1 MTARHDQRHTKG
13 PARRSGRRPAGG
25 LPIGGKAGSVWR
37 HQHERPAAATLARR
51 KFALALIGGTF
62 FFLWVSLVL
71 LGQEEFWPLLAAP
84 VLLSA
89 WYFFEAGALATIILT
104 GLLLVQAPFGKPAA
118 IVIAVSTFGLTGLG
132 LGWGQRRQKLAH
144 RHTLRTSVTDSLT
157 GLYNYGYFMECL
169 DRELHRAQRYGGS
182 VTLVMFDIDHFKLFN
197 DHFGHQ
203 AGNDALVAV
212 AATLRREKRASDVA
226 ARFGGEE
233 FVLLIPGN
241 ETAGIETA
249 GRLRRA
255 IAQVQV
261 PVGGGATTGL
271 TVSAGV
277 ASYPQGAGSKEELLS
292 RADQLLY
299 TSKKSGRNR
308 VSTAPAKRRLA
319 VL

>member
-1 MTARHDQRHTKG
+1 MTARHDQRHTKS

-182 VTLVMFDIDHFKLFN
+182 VTLVMFDIDHFKTIN
-197 DHFGHQ
+197 DTYGHAVGDRVLQ
-203 AGNDALVAV
+203 ELVSV
-212 AATLRREKRASDVA
+212 IQQKLRVEDIL

-233 FVLLIPGN
+233 FMLILPG
-241 ETAGIETA
+241 TTIEGALTQA
-249 GRLRRA
+249 QRLCDHIASHHFTLNYQLTCSFGVGMWSPGQSPQHFLRRVDA
-255 IAQVQV
+255 A
-261 PVGGGATTGL
+261 L
-271 TVSAGV
+271 
-277 ASYPQGAGSKEELLS
+277 Y
-292 RADQLLY
+292 RA
-299 TSKKSGRNR
+299 KARGRNR
-308 VSTAPAKRRLA
+308 VERS
-319 VL
+319 